1 MNDQKAKR
9 REWPPGK
16 RCFKHIE
23 LMQAERARA
32 TALTAERQ
40 VKALNVL
47 NWVKFHLTSFLL
59 ELL

>member
-1 MNDQKAKR
+1 MIKR
-9 REWPPGK
+9 LNEGSGRQENVAHRADASK
-16 RCFKHIE
+16 
-23 LMQAERARA
+23 AERARA